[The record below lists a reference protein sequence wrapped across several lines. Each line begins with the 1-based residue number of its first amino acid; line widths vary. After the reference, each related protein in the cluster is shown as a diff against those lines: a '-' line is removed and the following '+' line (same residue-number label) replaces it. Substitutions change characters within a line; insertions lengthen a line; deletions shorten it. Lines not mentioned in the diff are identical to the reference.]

1 MNKYTIIPIVIAL
14 SFACGLVLSGAA
26 IAGSS
31 GGSETVTLVR
41 ASSDPIREA
50 IDADID
56 EARAKRVAGEPGHAR
71 MLRKAAAELAAIGN
85 ASDAIQLL
93 SEVIDHQE
101 SIVDHREA
109 LRQQGQY
116 FRQLG
121 NLTAALRC
129 FERQATLFA
138 GAPSTG
144 SLTGFASGQL
154 SRAEILCSMGAHQ
167 QSLDV
172 LGDVLDVSHAQ
183 ELPEPLVASVYK
195 WQSIN
200 NERLGRHAEAAG
212 NLDDLLARLPE
223 YGMENGRIISL
234 HLRRLRLKYPERHGD
249 PYWQALKQVWSDER
263 LLRHPEILRVGDALL
278 QSANLRGD
286 PVEHTLFAEEIA
298 GLVETQR
305 DEWLAAVED
314 LAERTQLAT
323 KLDAAR
329 EQALIGMQSSAFNAD
344 RLDLLIY
351 ALEEL
356 QKFEDDHVQR
366 QHLQDQID
374 GYRDRL

>member
-1 MNKYTIIPIVIAL
+1 MRKNTIISIAVPLALASCFVLSAGVVVGASGGREGIAL
-14 SFACGLVLSGAA
+14 VNASNDP
-26 IAGSS
+26 
-31 GGSETVTLVR
+31 VR
-41 ASSDPIREA
+41 DA
-50 IDADID
+50 IDADIE
-56 EARAKRVAGEPGHAR
+56 EARARRAAGQPGHAR
-71 MLRKAAAELAAIGN
+71 MLRKAAAELAAIGS
-85 ASDAIQLL
+85 AADAIQIL

-121 NLTAALRC
+121 NPTAALRC
-129 FERQATLFA
+129 FENQAALFA
-138 GAPSTG
+138 GTPSTG

-154 SRAEILCSMGAHQ
+154 SRAEILCSMGANQ

-172 LGDVLDVSHAQ
+172 LDDVLDVSYDQ
-183 ELPEPLVASVYK
+183 QLPEPLVASVYK

-200 NERLGRHAEAAG
+200 NERLGRHAAAAA
-212 NLDDLLARLPE
+212 NLDALLARLPE
-223 YGMENGRIISL
+223 YGIENGRIISL
-234 HLRRLRLKYPERHGD
+234 HLRRLRLQDPERRGD

-263 LLRHPEILRVGDALL
+263 LLRHPEILRIGDALL

-298 GLVETQR
+298 GLVEAQR
-305 DEWLAAVED
+305 DEWLDATED
-314 LAERTQLAT
+314 PAERARLAK
-323 KLDAAR
+323 KLDEAR
-329 EQALIGMQSSAFNAD
+329 EQALIGIQSSAFNAD

-356 QKFEDDHVQR
+356 QKLEDDPVQR